1 VHRKALIRSGDT
13 GRDVEARD
21 LQHFI
26 TVAEELHFARAAA
39 RLHIVPAAVSQ
50 RVRDLEA
57 ELGVRLFERTSRT
70 VRLTPAGRLLL
81 GPARMVLN
89 DLAAMSELARSLA
102 NGASGQARLGL
113 APNLGD
119 FGARFV
125 AELVRLLP
133 GLEAVGHSLWGV
145 QGLEALES
153 GEVDAAVVR
162 GPVSRQGITPSA
174 SGSTGTATS
183 QSANTIRRPER
194 ARLRWNCSRASP
206 SSSPERA
213 LAPVVHDRTV
223 SFFAEHGVAPL
234 WRHHRLQSYEQ
245 MMTFVAAGYASGLV
259 HSHVAD
265 AEFPGVRIVPLVQ
278 TAPSY
283 EVLVAWR
290 DGDTS
295 AAVARITA
303 LAVGMARE
311 HAGSRPSS

>member
-1 VHRKALIRSGDT
+1 M
-13 GRDVEARD
+13 EARD

-81 GPARMVLN
+81 GPARVVLN
-89 DLAAMSELARSLA
+89 DLAAVTELGRSLA

-113 APNLGD
+113 APNLGG
-119 FGARFV
+119 FAARFV
-125 AELVRLLP
+125 AELVSVLP

-153 GEVDAAVVR
+153 AEVDAAVVR
-162 GPVSRQGITPSA
+162 GPVSRQGISTVTIGEYRDGYVAVSEHDQAAGMSTA
-174 SGSTGTATS
+174 SLELFQG
-183 QSANTIRRPER
+183 RPF
-194 ARLRWNCSRASP
+194 LV
-206 SSSPERA
+206 PERA

-245 MMTFVAAGYASGLV
+245 MMTFVAAGYAAGLV

-265 AEFPGVRIVPLVQ
+265 AEFPGVRIVPLAQ
-278 TAPSY
+278 TAPAFQ
-283 EVLVAWR
+283 VLVAWR
-290 DGDTS
+290 TGDTS
-295 AAVARITA
+295 PAVARIA
-303 LAVGMARE
+303 AVAVGMARE
-311 HAGSRPSS
+311 HAGSGPAS